1 MKLDKIRST
10 VASSVVGPL
19 ALAAALMTIPV
30 ASHAADGTV
39 TPAFSEA
46 IPNIPGKNLIA
57 VVVDYPPGGKTPA
70 HHHAKSAFITGYVLS
85 GFTGHITAADLHNVL
100 DQPLIA
106 LPQVSHLSYAFD
118 WQMVIPFAVTGL
130 AAAMSATAV
139 VTTYQRINDAD
150 WVRPDMTSISGG
162 IFGMECSSSSTHSL
176 MKSTFLATC
185 ASTSALAS
193 SGVETGWLMP
203 GTPP

>member
-46 IPNIPGKNLIA
+46 IPNIPGKSLIA

-70 HHHAKSAFITGYVLS
+70 SIIPCSPRPKKAGYGEFS
-85 GFTGHITAADLHNVL
+85 R
-100 DQPLIA
+100 
-106 LPQVSHLSYAFD
+106 AFD
-118 WQMVIPFAVTGL
+118 VFGNLPVKAGRHSRRTRHDCLRAPWRRRASCRRGVAAGRSRTRNPTGDH
-130 AAAMSATAV
+130 A
-139 VTTYQRINDAD
+139 RG
-150 WVRPDMTSISGG
+150 R
-162 IFGMECSSSSTHSL
+162 
-176 MKSTFLATC
+176 
-185 ASTSALAS
+185 
-193 SGVETGWLMP
+193 
-203 GTPP
+203 